1 MSGLARAARAFP
13 TLLRVGL
20 AEALAYRAELVVWML
35 TTTMPLVSLALWTSV
50 ADSGALGEYGAR
62 ELGAYFLAALVVRQ
76 VTGSWLVWQMNM
88 EVKQGGMS
96 HRLLRPVHPLFAYA
110 AEGLAVIPLRAV
122 LCLPIVPILLH
133 YSGTEPL
140 GDAARAGLFMASML
154 GAWLIN
160 FFVMALIGALSFF
173 IESSTNVFQA
183 WLLGFTVLS
192 GYVVPL
198 SLFPAWLRRLTDVL
212 PFRYTL
218 ALPAELAAGTLST
231 ERALVE
237 VGIQWGYVALSA
249 VLALV
254 LFQRGTRRYAAF
266 GA

>member
-1 MSGLARAARAFP
+1 MSDLARALRAFP

-20 AEALAYRAELVVWML
+20 AEAVAYRAELVVWML
-35 TTTMPLVSLALWTSV
+35 TTTMPLVSLALWSSV
-50 ADSGALGEYGAR
+50 ADAGSIGAYGQR
-62 ELGAYFLAALVVRQ
+62 ELAGYFLVALVVRQ

-96 HRLLRPVHPLFAYA
+96 QRLLRPVHPLYAYA
-110 AEGLAVIPLRAV
+110 AEGLAVIPLRTV
-122 LCLPIVPILLH
+122 LCLPIVPFVVH
-133 YSGTEPL
+133 YTGTAPL
-140 GDAARAGLFMASML
+140 GDPARAGLFLLALL
-154 GAWLIN
+154 GSWLIN
-160 FFVMALIGALSFF
+160 FFVMALIGALAFF
-173 IESSTNVFQA
+173 IESSTNVFQV

-198 SLFPAWLRRLTDVL
+198 TLFPPWLERITRYL

-218 ALPAELAAGTLST
+218 ALPTELAAGTLST
-231 ERALVE
+231 ERALLE
-237 VGIQWGYVALSA
+237 VGVQWLYVVVSA
-249 VLALV
+249 VAALW